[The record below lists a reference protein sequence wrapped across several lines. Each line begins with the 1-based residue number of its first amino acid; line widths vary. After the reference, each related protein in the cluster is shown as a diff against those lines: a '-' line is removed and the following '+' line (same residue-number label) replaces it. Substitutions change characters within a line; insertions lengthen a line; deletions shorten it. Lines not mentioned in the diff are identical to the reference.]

1 MRLWRKGN
9 PSALLVEMQAG
20 AATVENSMEITQKI
34 KNGSFWPSDPTSEN
48 ISKGTQNTDSK
59 ENKHLYVNCSIHYSQ
74 SLFIIYNHQNM
85 ERAQMSI
92 TRWVDKTTMGYLHNV
107 ILPGRKKE
115 VLPLVTAWM
124 EPENTMLSEIS
135 QSEKDKYRMIS
146 LICGI

>member
-1 MRLWRKGN
+1 MEKRETF
-9 PSALLVEMQAG
+9 ALLVGKQTD
-20 AATVENSMEITQKI
+20 AAIVESSVELPQKI
-34 KNGSFWPSDPTSEN
+34 KNGTALWPGNPISGN
-48 ISKGTQNTDSK
+48 IFKGTQNTDSK

-92 TRWVDKTTMGYLHNV
+92 TRWVDKKTMGYLHNV

-124 EPENTMLSEIS
+124 ELENTMLSEIS
-135 QSEKDKYRMIS
+135 Q
-146 LICGI
+146 